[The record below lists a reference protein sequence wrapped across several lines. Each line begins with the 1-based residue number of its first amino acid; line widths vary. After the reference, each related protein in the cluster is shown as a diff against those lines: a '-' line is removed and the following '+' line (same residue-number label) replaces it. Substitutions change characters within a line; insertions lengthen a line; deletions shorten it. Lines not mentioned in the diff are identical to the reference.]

1 VLSQGP
7 APHIFI
13 NPLLHAI
20 RAFCLEKAS
29 KNLKS
34 AQNNRTVGLPIPG
47 RQLMVMLADLSGLK
61 VVLGHN
67 NVLSVTLNEVSC
79 LDSLTGCSV
88 SRYDFRADGFGVVY
102 LHGFVTFKWEMIV
115 SEEGHGPIEGRLTM
129 TVGGWS
135 VTDRMDHDPIKQ
147 CYDPH
152 LLKKRRTSQ
161 SASVDAA
168 ACIGAGAS
176 RSNSLLSPRTEQR
189 SPLRGKEND
198 VPSNTSNSGKFLAEA
213 SKKSLVEGTLPD
225 RSDEDNVVAVEEEDV
240 CCAMQPSLGEAQPSG
255 GNSLGEAQS
264 AATAAPSA
272 QDQTGMI
279 LPLAANPIEA
289 L

>member
-1 VLSQGP
+1 
-7 APHIFI
+7 
-13 NPLLHAI
+13 
-20 RAFCLEKAS
+20 
-29 KNLKS
+29 
-34 AQNNRTVGLPIPG
+34 
-47 RQLMVMLADLSGLK
+47 
-61 VVLGHN
+61 
-67 NVLSVTLNEVSC
+67 
-79 LDSLTGCSV
+79 
-88 SRYDFRADGFGVVY
+88 
-102 LHGFVTFKWEMIV
+102 MIV

-135 VTDRMDHDPIKQ
+135 VTDRMGTEPIKQ

-176 RSNSLLSPRTEQR
+176 RSNSLLLSPRTEQR

-240 CCAMQPSLGEAQPSG
+240 CRAMQPSLGEAQPSG

-264 AATAAPSA
+264 AASAAPSA

-279 LPLAANPIEA
+279 LLLAANPIEA